1 MATVS
6 PYSHL
11 VKRSMMTPQAKMRMM
26 LDRYTEIQKL
36 AKELREKDPFTKH
49 NDILSQENIKALL
62 DKYNINIPKKGF
74 LCPHYRIWVGMKQK
88 KGEPRVKIP
97 AAKFE
102 NIAIMV
108 YHEWMLNYL
117 FFRRHVL
124 ENPSISIDEEDRAK
138 YSYEKIK
145 DACQDAMLK
154 YFGPFNIEG
163 WTIQMEK
170 FLKAE
175 HLVYQLAIKVY
186 HTDDASM
193 ATSNLMNEVHLYLTE
208 GKNPLPKT
216 KLMDYIGATKT
227 VPKLT
232 ERMGKLDRIADGISK
247 TEDVK
252 QQYDMVK
259 DLSKDSRYRLRKKG
273 VETPKRGE
281 MIAAMSKEEF
291 DAWCKENNISKTNKS
306 NLKKRYRN

>member
-1 MATVS
+1 MSTIS

-11 VKRSMMTPQAKMRMM
+11 VKRSLMTPQAKLRMM
-26 LDRYTEIQKL
+26 NDRYIEIQKL
-36 AKELREKDPFTKH
+36 AQEIRNKDPFAKH
-49 NDILSQENIKALL
+49 EDILSQENIKALL
-62 DKYNINIPKKGF
+62 DKYKVNIPKKGF

-88 KGEPRVKIP
+88 KGETKAKIP
-97 AAKFE
+97 ASKFE

-117 FFRRHVL
+117 FFRRQVI
-124 ENPSISIDEEDRAK
+124 ENPSISLDEEDMEK

-145 DACQDAMLK
+145 DACQEAMLK
-154 YFGPFNIEG
+154 YLGPFNIDG

-170 FLKAE
+170 FLKSE

-186 HTDDASM
+186 RTDDASM
-193 ATSNLMNEVHLYLTE
+193 ATASLMNEVHLYLTE

-232 ERMGKLDRIADGISK
+232 ERMGKLDRIAEGISK

-259 DLSKDSRYRLRKKG
+259 GLSKDSRYKLRKKG
-273 VETPKRGE
+273 VETPKRGD

-291 DAWCKENNISKTNKS
+291 DAWCKENNISKANKS
-306 NLKKRYRN
+306 ALKRRYRD